1 MTNVTNKTTS
11 KPASVKLITDAA
23 ALNKAIDSIESR
35 GKKLQ
40 DDMHVAALSCLQYAE
55 QHGDVTLMQRLIVAL
70 PSSTR
75 KNALLAWA
83 SDFGK
88 FAVSEDGKSV
98 VYNKHGK
105 TDLATA
111 TAKPF
116 WDYVP
121 EQPFKP
127 FDIAAELAKLVK
139 RAEKAAKDERNS
151 LPDDQFR
158 AVRELASKLGA

>member
-1 MTNVTNKTTS
+1 MTNATVK
-11 KPASVKLITDAA
+11 SVKLITDAA

-40 DDMHVAALSCLQYAE
+40 DDSHVAALSCLQYAE
-55 QHGDVTLMQRLIVAL
+55 QHGDVTMMQRLIVAL
-70 PSSTR
+70 PASTR

-83 SDFGK
+83 CAFGK
-88 FAVSEDGKSV
+88 FSPSEDGKSV
-98 VYNKHGK
+98 EYNKHGS

-111 TAKPF
+111 EAKPF
-116 WDYVP
+116 WDFVP

-127 FDIAAELAKLVK
+127 FDLAAELAKLVK

-158 AVRELASKLGA
+158 AVRELAGKLTA

>member
-1 MTNVTNKTTS
+1 MTDVTKS
-11 KPASVKLITDAA
+11 KPVKLITDAA

-40 DDMHVAALSCLQYAE
+40 QDIHVAALSCLQYAE

-70 PSSTR
+70 PASTR

-98 VYNKHGK
+98 IYNKHGK

-111 TAKPF
+111 EATPF
-116 WDYVP
+116 WEYVAEP
-121 EQPFKP
+121 AFKP

-139 RAEKAAKDERNS
+139 RAEKAAKDARNS
-151 LPDDQFR
+151 LPDEQFR